1 MCIFIIFA
9 VHGKYITAPIMQD
22 NTTAKATSAC
32 DYEPVEF
39 PGLPEI
45 KLPAVSADS
54 IGLLTK
60 SIETMTTEESQAT
73 AKYFPWE
80 DVLACMKDGRVFY
93 SEEKGDCGER
103 LIAVNFYSPR
113 WTWEKLCGRSGL
125 LYICPVCKR
134 QVKFDC
140 RIMN

>member
-1 MCIFIIFA
+1 M
-9 VHGKYITAPIMQD
+9 KD
-22 NTTAKATSAC
+22 NTTNKTTSVFNYDSEEISAT
-32 DYEPVEF
+32 
-39 PGLPEI
+39 PGM

-54 IGLLTK
+54 IRLLTK
-60 SIETMTTEESQAT
+60 SLEMMKKEESKAT

-103 LIAVNFYSPR
+103 LIAVNFSSPQ
-113 WTWEKLCGRSGL
+113 WTWEKMCGRSGL

-140 RIMN
+140 LSMN